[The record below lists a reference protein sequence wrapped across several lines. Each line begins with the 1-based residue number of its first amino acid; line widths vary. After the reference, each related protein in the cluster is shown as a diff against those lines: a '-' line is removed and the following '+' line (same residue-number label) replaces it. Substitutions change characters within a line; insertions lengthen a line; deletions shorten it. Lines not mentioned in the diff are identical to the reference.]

1 MASVLKSICR
11 KKGKADKFLIT
22 ASVSLLSIDCRKKN
36 GKEWK
41 KKHFFVFVLSLS
53 FERAHK
59 TFRRFYFYNLLHFN
73 SHKEFCHEGYHQ
85 G

>member
-41 KKHFFVFVLSLS
+41 KSTFSSL
-53 FERAHK
+53 F
-59 TFRRFYFYNLLHFN
+59 
-73 SHKEFCHEGYHQ
+73 
-85 G
+85 